1 MGLQAQGALFFTDT
15 AAMRYI
21 VIGTSGAGKST
32 FAQGLAQTLSCVH
45 IELDTLYWGP
55 HWQAVPTADFLAGIE
70 QATRGPHWVS
80 DGNYSAARELLWGRG
95 THIIWLNY
103 GRATVFRR
111 VLWRTLSRALR
122 RTPLFHGNR
131 ESLRTSFFSR
141 DSILLW
147 SLTSFSRNREKY
159 TLLRQG
165 PEFAHLQWTEF
176 THPRQAAAWLAARK
190 PAA

>member
-1 MGLQAQGALFFTDT
+1 
-15 AAMRYI
+15 MRYI

-70 QATRGPHWVS
+70 QATRGPHWVA
-80 DGNYSAARELLWGRG
+80 DGNYSAARDLLWGRG

-103 GRATVFRR
+103 GRATVFTR

-131 ESLRTSFFSR
+131 ESLHNAFFSR

-165 PEFAHLQWTEF
+165 PEYAHLQWTEF

-190 PAA
+190 SAA